1 VESDYLFANFLQ
13 LSAFNSTDVEGPNR
27 QVRPDREKLI
37 QLILRIYR
45 WNLRPGII
53 ERIRRMHSNARL
65 PHLCEPACVRSIR
78 LSPQTISGS
87 SAAGKSVCK
96 TQIARSRP
104 NRRRSIP
111 SLISF
116 NFCLVYPK

>member
-13 LSAFNSTDVEGPNR
+13 LSAFNSTDVAGPNR

-78 LSPQTISGS
+78 LSPQTILGTDASGEHKKER
-87 SAAGKSVCK
+87 GE
-96 TQIARSRP
+96 P
-104 NRRRSIP
+104 NYATPRRDVHGLTLCIGTT
-111 SLISF
+111 
-116 NFCLVYPK
+116 